1 VLLVDIDT
9 LLLSEQEV
17 SGLSVPTLLVD
28 RTERKRFMTM
38 RGHLRLKRLVEAGQ
52 LIPLTDLEEESY
64 KKIELFQIDAPPKW
78 AIIGWGNGILKDGK
92 HDKRYDNWL
101 RQHDLPAG
109 LGAAMTYLKEQ
120 LDFDSLIV
128 HGSRIAASIGDLR
141 FETVEETGELL
152 LQVVYDRFKQDR
164 S

>member
-1 VLLVDIDT
+1 MLLVDVDT
-9 LLLSEQEV
+9 LLLSELEV

-52 LIPLTDLEEESY
+52 LIPLTDLDEGAY

-78 AIIGWGNGILKDGK
+78 AIIGWGNAILKDGK

-101 RQHDLPAG
+101 RQHALPAG
-109 LGAAMTYLKEQ
+109 LDAAVTYLKEQ

-128 HGSRIAASIGDLR
+128 HGSRAAASIADHR
-141 FETVEETGELL
+141 FETVEETGEVL
-152 LQVVYDRFKQDR
+152 LQAVYDRFKQNKG
-164 S
+164 